1 MPHHAQDPRTPGPA
15 PGSTPAPPAPPASPA
30 APAVLIVDDNPQ
42 NLELLEAY
50 FEDSP
55 YAARA
60 LSDPSQVLASL
71 HAQRPDAILLDIM
84 MPRVSGF
91 QLCQQ
96 IKRDPALRAI
106 PVLMVTA
113 LSEVSDAQRAADA
126 GADAFIT
133 KPVTKKELLSQVH
146 AALVKSGR
154 VQA

>member
-1 MPHHAQDPRTPGPA
+1 MPHHNQDPFTAGPA
-15 PGSTPAPPAPPASPA
+15 QGPSTPHPTHPHLPS
-30 APAVLIVDDNPQ
+30 VLIVDDNPQ

-55 YAARA
+55 YAVHA
-60 LSDPSQVLASL
+60 LSDPTQVLASL
-71 HAQRPDAILLDIM
+71 LARRPDVILLDIM
-84 MPRVSGF
+84 MPHVSGF

-113 LSEVSDAQRAADA
+113 LSEVSDVQRAADA

-133 KPVTKKELLSQVH
+133 KPVTKKDLLAQVH

>member
-1 MPHHAQDPRTPGPA
+1 ML
-15 PGSTPAPPAPPASPA
+15 
-30 APAVLIVDDNPQ
+30 LIDDNPQ

-55 YAARA
+55 YAVHA
-60 LSDPSQVLASL
+60 LSDPTQVMPSLLAR
-71 HAQRPDAILLDIM
+71 RPDAILLDIM

-96 IKRDPALRAI
+96 IKRDPSLRAI

-133 KPVTKKELLSQVH
+133 KPVTKKDLLAQVH